1 MSTDSPQPK
10 PSAARIRN
18 LFDRIAPRYDL
29 LNRILSAGIDTSWRK
44 ASIRLLQQA
53 PLPRPVRILDL
64 CCGTGDFSLAATK
77 LGNVYGCDF
86 SWPMLERAVRKSER
100 KGALAGPH
108 FLAAD
113 ALCLPFREA
122 TFSAVLCAFG
132 VRNFTDVPH
141 GLAEMH
147 RVTRPGGVV
156 GILELSRLENPL
168 IAPAFR
174 LWFHGIAPR
183 LGRLVSGHGFAYRYL
198 PESVQGFP
206 NPSAFRDILTQA
218 GFTDIIQKRFFHG
231 AAVYHQGRRPGPA
244 AEPLAGSAGGP
255 GGRA

>member
-1 MSTDSPQPK
+1 MSTDLPQNK

-44 ASIRLLQQA
+44 ASIRLLQQT
-53 PLPRPVRILDL
+53 PLPQPVKILDL

-77 LGNVYGCDF
+77 LGTVYGCDF
-86 SWPMLERAVRKSER
+86 SWPMLERAVRKRER
-100 KGALAGPH
+100 KGASTGPH

-113 ALCLPFREA
+113 ALGLPFREA

-132 VRNFTDVPH
+132 VRNFADLPL
-141 GLAEMH
+141 GLAEMY
-147 RVTRPGGVV
+147 RVTRPGGTV
-156 GILELSRLENPL
+156 GILELSRLDNPL

-198 PESVQGFP
+198 PESVQAFP
-206 NPSAFRDILTQA
+206 EPAIFREILRQA
-218 GFTDIIQKRFFHG
+218 GFTDITQRRFFQG
-231 AAVYHQGRRPGPA
+231 AAVYHQGRRPGPK
-244 AEPLAGSAGGP
+244 LADRQGVRS
-255 GGRA
+255 